1 MRSPAMSK
9 FLMITVVVALV
20 VTFLYTLLNKWKVWE
35 YLQVH
40 ADGWLEEVWPRM
52 AQKEILNQLFSCAFC
67 TTWWMSVIICFFAAI
82 FSGYWLFLLVP
93 FCSTPISRYLV

>member
-1 MRSPAMSK
+1 MSK
-9 FLMITVVVALV
+9 FLMITVIVALV

-40 ADGWLEEVWPRM
+40 ADDWFCI
-52 AQKEILNQLFSCAFC
+52 AFNKDTDFFNQLFSCVFC

>member
-1 MRSPAMSK
+1 MSK
-9 FLMITVVVALV
+9 FLMAVIIVALV
-20 VTFLYTLLNKWKVWE
+20 VTFIYTLLNKWKVWE

-40 ADGWLEEVWPRM
+40 ADGWLEKICPHLVWRYYPM
-52 AQKEILNQLFSCAFC
+52 NKLFSCVFC
-67 TTWWMSVIICFFAAI
+67 TTWWMSVIICIFAAI

>member
-1 MRSPAMSK
+1 MIK
-9 FLMITVVVALV
+9 FLMIVIIVALV
-20 VTFLYTLLNKWKVWE
+20 VTFLYTLLNKWRVWE

-40 ADGWLEEVWPRM
+40 ADDWFCVTFGKDTDFFNR
-52 AQKEILNQLFSCAFC
+52 LFSCVFC

-82 FSGYWLFLLVP
+82 FSGYWFFLLVP